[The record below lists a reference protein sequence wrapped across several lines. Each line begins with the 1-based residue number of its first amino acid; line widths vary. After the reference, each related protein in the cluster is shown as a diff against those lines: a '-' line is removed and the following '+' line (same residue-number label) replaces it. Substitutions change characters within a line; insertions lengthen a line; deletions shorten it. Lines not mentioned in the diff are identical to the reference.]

1 MIYYRMSVTT
11 ESNDGVTLNKIKLKY
26 ITKKQDNYGNE
37 MFYYAIE
44 TEGFGEI
51 VEILGDTLKVPWFK
65 GEKNTVLKVK
75 ARWLKGNKKAE
86 TAGMSTITLKEYD
99 YEGTKG
105 YYVSGIMFK

>member
-1 MIYYRMSVTT
+1 MSVTT
-11 ESNDGVTLNKIKLKY
+11 DSNEGVTLNKIKLKY
-26 ITKKQDNYGNE
+26 FSKKKDNFGNE

-51 VEILGDTLKVPWFK
+51 VEILGDLKVPWFK

-86 TAGMSTITLKEYD
+86 TAGMGIITFKEYI

-105 YYVSGIMFK
+105 Y